1 MSKPEDIRRYLP
13 DVATAMKAADEK
25 AAADRHRKAL
35 ESAPPPVPVVAA
47 PPVTAPIE
55 PEPATSGHATRR
67 WTPSK
72 RTAAVL
78 AVLGVAIPVL
88 IQAFLQARTPVVA
101 ESRPPAPSTSA
112 LGGPPSPSPSSLP
125 LPLPLPSSSPSP
137 SPSPIR
143 SVESLQPSPP
153 PTDMPLAPPATATP
167 TITPSVSPKT
177 APKPPKPTGPIAPP
191 ASTATSA
198 PTTPPPPPDP
208 KFVE

>member
-13 DVATAMKAADEK
+13 DAATAMKAADEK

-55 PEPATSGHATRR
+55 PAASGRPARH

-88 IQAFLQARTPVVA
+88 IQAFLHARTPVVA
-101 ESRPPAPSTSA
+101 ESRPPTPSASA
-112 LGGPPSPSPSSLP
+112 LGGPPSPSSLP
-125 LPLPLPSSSPSP
+125 LP

-143 SVESLQPSPP
+143 SVEPLPPSPS
-153 PTDMPLAPPATATP
+153 PTVVPILPTATAAP
-167 TITPSVSPKT
+167 TVTPSAAPRT

-191 ASTATSA
+191 PSSATSA
-198 PTTPPPPPDP
+198 PTPPPPPPDP

>member
-55 PEPATSGHATRR
+55 AAAPRRSRGR

-112 LGGPPSPSPSSLP
+112 LGGPPSPSS
-125 LPLPLPSSSPSP
+125 LPLPLPSS

-177 APKPPKPTGPIAPP
+177 SPKPPKPTGPIAPP
-191 ASTATSA
+191 TSTATSA
-198 PTTPPPPPDP
+198 PTTTPPPPDP

>member
-47 PPVTAPIE
+47 PPLTAPIE

-78 AVLGVAIPVL
+78 AVLGVAIPVV

-101 ESRPPAPSTSA
+101 ESRPPAPSASA
-112 LGGPPSPSPSSLP
+112 LGGPPSPSS
-125 LPLPLPSSSPSP
+125 LPLPSS

-167 TITPSVSPKT
+167 TVTPSVSPKT